1 MTLVSVVIP
10 TFGRPALVS
19 RAVRDA
25 LAQTHREL
33 EVVVV
38 VDGED
43 PATMGVLAAVSDP
56 RLRVVVNAE
65 KKGAGR
71 TRDAGVDASRGR
83 WIAFLDDDDEW
94 DPAKLEKQLAA
105 VGDDAMA
112 ICTTLARVVND
123 AGTLIR
129 PTRPY
134 DGSQAIDEWLF
145 GRRTWLK
152 TTDALLQTSS
162 LLMPRGL
169 FDHLRFGSVRHEE
182 WELVIRA
189 VKQHG
194 YRLLTVREP
203 LVTYYQGNVYAW
215 RRSVEWVD
223 TVRDLLSP
231 EAYSG
236 FCLTVATQ
244 GVQPAERNLAMRTL
258 LGQALRH
265 GRPTAKQLFAF
276 SLIWSVPDTVRHR
289 LRAAV
294 SRSRDADPSGAAAP
308 RGGAGASEKPR
319 SVV

>member
-1 MTLVSVVIP
+1 VPLVSVVIP
-10 TFGRPALVS
+10 TFGRPALVT

-25 LAQTHREL
+25 LAQTFADL
-33 EVVVV
+33 EVVVII
-38 VDGED
+38 DGDD
-43 PATMGVLAAVSDP
+43 PATVEALRAVGDP
-56 RLRVVVNAE
+56 RLRVIVNAE
-65 KKGAGR
+65 KKGAGP
-71 TRDAGVDASRGR
+71 TRDAGVGASRGR

-94 DPAKLEKQLAA
+94 DPTKLEKQVAA
-105 VGDDAMA
+105 VADDPMT
-112 ICTTLARVVND
+112 ICTTLSRVVNA

-134 DGSQAIDEWLF
+134 DGRQPIDEWLF

-162 LLMPRGL
+162 LLMPRRV
-169 FDHLRFGSVRHEE
+169 FDSLQFGRVRHEE

-189 VKQHG
+189 VKQLG
-194 YRLLTVREP
+194 YRLVTVREP

-244 GVQPAERNLAMRTL
+244 GVQEAERNDAMRTL
-258 LGQALRH
+258 LNKALRN

-276 SLIWSVPDTVRHR
+276 SLIWSLPDTVRHR
-289 LRAAV
+289 VRARL
-294 SRSRDADPSGAAAP
+294 SRPDGAGTSASGDPGAGTAGAP
-308 RGGAGASEKPR
+308 RSAT
-319 SVV
+319 